1 MIKEILNKLKEAFM
15 SVMPIMLIVAVLTIF
30 ITPVSQEMFVSF
42 AVSSIF
48 LVLGMALFNVGA
60 EQSMIS
66 MGASI
71 GQGLS
76 QSKKMK
82 LMLVSAL
89 LIGFVITFAEPD
101 LAVLAEQSGMGKWLF
116 VCTVSLGV
124 GIFLL
129 LAVIKTVF
137 QIKLNI
143 MLAISYGLVFI
154 LSLFVPESFL
164 PLCFDSG
171 SVTTGPISVPFL
183 IAFGL
188 GLATIRSSKSSEDDS
203 FGLIALSSAGPIL
216 AVMIMG
222 LFGGGEISSSSS
234 YEAMALGEALVSNLV
249 DVFIILLPI
258 FAIFL
263 IFNFTMLKLPASKI
277 FKIVIG
283 LIITYVG
290 IVLFLSGVT
299 AGYLP
304 IANEIGKEIMGTDFT
319 WILYPLSLLLGY
331 FVISA
336 EPAVHV
342 LKKQV
347 EEITAGRIKQK
358 TILIVVS
365 IGVSLAVFLATLRIL
380 FNIHIVFILLPIYII
395 AIVLS
400 FINPVVFTGVAFD
413 AGGTATGAMAVS
425 FILPFLTGVMGG
437 SGSAFGTIALI
448 ACMPIVSLQILGL
461 IYTIGVKTAERKEY
475 SSRKRV
481 EIIEFDY

>member
-1 MIKEILNKLKEAFM
+1 MIKEIFNKLKEAFM
-15 SVMPIMLIVAVLTIF
+15 SVMPIMLIVSLLTIL
-30 ITPVSQEMFVSF
+30 ITPVSQEMFINF
-42 AVSSIF
+42 AVSSIL

-60 EQSMIS
+60 EQSMIP

-76 QSKKMK
+76 QTKKLK
-82 LMLVSAL
+82 IMLLSAL
-89 LIGFVITFAEPD
+89 IIGFVITFAEPD

-116 VCTVSLGV
+116 ICTVSLGV

-137 QIKLNI
+137 QIKLNV

-154 LSLFVPESFL
+154 LSIFVPDSFL

-216 AVMIMG
+216 AVMVMG
-222 LFGGGEISSSSS
+222 LFGGGSIGSSGGHEVAGIGS
-234 YEAMALGEALVSNLV
+234 ALVSNLV

-263 IFNFTMLKLPASKI
+263 IFNFAILKLPASKI
-277 FKIVIG
+277 YKIVIG
-283 LIITYVG
+283 LLITYIG

-304 IANEIGKEIMGTDFT
+304 IATEIGSTIMQTDFT

-347 EEITAGRIKQK
+347 EEITGGRIKQK
-358 TILIVVS
+358 TILVFVS
-365 IGVSLAVFLATLRIL
+365 IGVALAVFLAMLRIL
-380 FNIHIVFILLPIYII
+380 YDINILFILIPVYLISII
-395 AIVLS
+395 LS

-437 SGSAFGTIALI
+437 TGGAFGTIALI
-448 ACMPIVSLQILGL
+448 ACMPILSLQVLGL
-461 IYTIGVKTAERKEY
+461 IYTIGVKKAEAKEIAKRRK
-475 SSRKRV
+475 V
-481 EIIEFDY
+481 EFVDFDF

>member
-1 MIKEILNKLKEAFM
+1 MIKEILAKLKESFM
-15 SVMPIMLIVAVLTIF
+15 SVMPIMLIVALLTIF
-30 ITPVSQEMFVSF
+30 ITPVSQEMFINF
-42 AVSSIF
+42 IISS
-48 LVLGMALFNVGA
+48 VLLIVGMSLFNVGA
-60 EQSMIS
+60 EQSMIP
-66 MGASI
+66 MGSSI

-76 QSKKMK
+76 QTKKLK
-82 LMLVSAL
+82 IMLISAL
-89 LIGFVITFAEPD
+89 IIGFVITFAEPD

-116 VCTVSLGV
+116 ICVVSLGV

-154 LSLFVPESFL
+154 LAIFVPDSFL

-203 FGLIALSSAGPIL
+203 FGLIALGSAGPIL

-222 LFGGGEISSSSS
+222 LFSGGELNVVESSHGASSIGS
-234 YEAMALGEALVSNLV
+234 AIVENLI

-263 IFNFTMLKLPASKI
+263 IFNFALLKLPASKI
-277 FKIVIG
+277 WKIAIG

-304 IANEIGKEIMGTDFT
+304 IATEIGTEIMQTDYT
-319 WILYPLSLLLGY
+319 WLLYPLSLLLGY

-347 EEITAGRIKQK
+347 EEITGGRIKQK

-365 IGVSLAVFLATLRIL
+365 IGVALAVFFATLRVLFDIHALYIL
-380 FNIHIVFILLPIYII
+380 VPIYII
-395 AIVLS
+395 AIALS
-400 FINPVVFTGVAFD
+400 FVNPVVFTGIAFD

-437 SGSAFGTIALI
+437 GGAFGTIALI
-448 ACMPIVSLQILGL
+448 ACMPIVSLQVLGL
-461 IYTIGVKTAERKEY
+461 IYTIGVKKAERKEVVK
-475 SSRKRV
+475 RKRI
-481 EIIEFDY
+481 EIIEFDF